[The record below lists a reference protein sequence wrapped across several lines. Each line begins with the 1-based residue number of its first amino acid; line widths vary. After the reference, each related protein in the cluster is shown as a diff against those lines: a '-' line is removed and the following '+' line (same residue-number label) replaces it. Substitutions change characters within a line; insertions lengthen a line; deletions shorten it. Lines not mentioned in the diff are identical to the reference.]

1 MLFPNPCGMPTVI
14 AAAGGLVT
22 DSLEMHLDAGNSSSY
37 SGSGSTWSD
46 LQNSYDFSITGAT
59 FNGTAGDESSSEYFS
74 HDGSGDYFDLASA
87 HSGTIMRQ
95 LGKTTVPFS
104 LEMWVYTVTGISQYF
119 YASAF
124 SGGSGWGV
132 VKSNTTGS
140 HTDKITSVTPDN
152 ASSVN
157 AQAGTHTNSAWHQFV
172 VTGQLDGSTTCT
184 FYEDGAADG
193 TFTDTGFTA
202 TDSSYVPRIGA
213 RPNGAALSVKS
224 GHRTAIYRV
233 YSKIL
238 SAAEVT
244 QNYDHNKGRFGLS

>member
-1 MLFPNPCGMPTVI
+1 MLFPNPSAMPTVI
-14 AAAGGLVT
+14 SAGGGLVT

-46 LQNSYDFSITGAT
+46 LINSYDWTITGAT
-59 FNGTAGDESSSEYFS
+59 FNGTAGNESSSEYFS
-74 HDGSGDYFDLASA
+74 HDGANDYFDLTSP
-87 HSGTIMRQ
+87 HSGTILRQ
-95 LGKTTVPFS
+95 MGKTTVAFS
-104 LEMWVYTVTGISQYF
+104 LEMWLYTVSGNSQYF
-119 YASAF
+119 YASAY
-124 SGGSGWGV
+124 SDGYGWGV

-140 HTDKITSVTPDN
+140 HANKITSVTPDN
-152 ASSVN
+152 ATSVN
-157 AQAGTHTNSAWHQFV
+157 AQTGTHTNSAWHQFV

-202 TDSSYVPRIGA
+202 TDSSFKPRIGA
-213 RPNGAALSVKS
+213 RCNDAALDVGS
-224 GHRTAIYRV
+224 GHRTAIVRV

-244 QNYDHNKGRFGLS
+244 QNYDHNKGRFGLL